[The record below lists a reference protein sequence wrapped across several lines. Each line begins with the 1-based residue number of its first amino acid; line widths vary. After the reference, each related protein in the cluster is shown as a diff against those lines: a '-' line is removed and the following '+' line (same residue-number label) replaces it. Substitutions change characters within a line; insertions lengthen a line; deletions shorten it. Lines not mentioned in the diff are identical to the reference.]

1 MKTSIASKI
10 YAGLIFLFLYLPIA
24 VIVVFSFNAG
34 DLAVS
39 FEGFSFRHYISL
51 FTTNFAAQAALRNT
65 LVLAASSSV
74 ITVLLGTATAVGID
88 RMRRN
93 WTEKLA
99 LGINNIPLMSPEI
112 VMGISMMM
120 LFTFGGQLLGQRH
133 VLGFSTLLIAH
144 ITFCLPYVILS
155 VLPKLRQCDPH
166 LAEAAQ
172 DLGCSQLMAFFKV
185 TLPAISTGIASAFLI
200 AFTLS
205 LDNFVISR
213 FTAGHF
219 QTLPMHIFGQIRRF
233 VRPDMY
239 AMTTLIFVTMFLLL
253 LGSNLL
259 QIRAD
264 KKKNHNTGRKHI

>member
-1 MKTSIASKI
+1 MTKNKNGLFSKI
-10 YAGLIFLFLYLPIA
+10 YAGLIFAFLYLPIA

-34 DLAVS
+34 QTTAS
-39 FEGFSFRHYISL
+39 FDGFSFYWYVRL
-51 FTTNFAAQAALRNT
+51 FTTNFEAQNALVNT
-65 LVLAASSSV
+65 LILAFASSI

-88 RMRRN
+88 RIRRK

-99 LGINNIPLMSPEI
+99 LGVTNIPLMSPEI
-112 VMGISMMM
+112 VMGVSMMM
-120 LFTFGGQLLGQRH
+120 LFIFGGQLLGQRF
-133 VLGFSTLLIAH
+133 VLGFGTLLLAH

-155 VLPKLRQCDPH
+155 VLPKLRQTDPH

-185 TLPAISTGIASAFLI
+185 VLPGISTGVASAFLI

-219 QTLPMHIFGQIRRF
+219 QTLPMHIFAQIRRF

-253 LGSNLL
+253 LGSNLI
-259 QIRAD
+259 QARSE
-264 KKKNHNTGRKHI
+264 KKNKQ